1 MRGEAYHSPHPYPKE
16 VVLIKVVLFDFH
28 NTLATCDGWLELEI
42 KTLPGL
48 ALGKLAERGLVVDY
62 AAERADR
69 ANAIFRQLRQRVR
82 ESGREVSAVDGTL
95 EVFHEMGLSVP
106 EAEVE
111 QAVAELEHACLPEV
125 RMLPGADHALERLRD
140 AGYTLGVASS
150 AGYPPFVELALEAI
164 GLRPFFSEVV
174 TSAGEGLYK
183 SDPELY
189 RRAVTRLG
197 ASPQEAAHVGDHPAF
212 DVEAAK
218 AAGLRAIWFVAQSR
232 RTAELR
238 GEPWYD
244 PSGAASSADAIVDSM
259 DELYDAIE
267 GLR

>member
-1 MRGEAYHSPHPYPKE
+1 M
-16 VVLIKVVLFDFH
+16 IKVVLFDFH

-48 ALGKLAERGLVVDY
+48 ALRKLASDRLVEGYTSDMP
-62 AAERADR
+62 DR
-69 ANAIFRQLRQRVR
+69 ANAIFRQVRQHVR
-82 ESGREVSAVDGTL
+82 ESGREVSAVEGTL
-95 EVFHEMGLSVP
+95 QVLREMGVSAP
-106 EAEVE
+106 ESEVE
-111 QAVAELEHACLPEV
+111 QAVADLERACLPEV
-125 RMLPGADHALERLRD
+125 RMLPGAGHALERLRD
-140 AGYTLGVASS
+140 AGYTLGVVSS

-164 GLRPFFSEVV
+164 GLRSFFSEVI

-197 ASPQEAAHVGDHPAF
+197 ATPQEAVHVGDHPAF

-244 PSGAASSADAIVDSM
+244 PSGASSSADAIVQSM
-259 DELYDAIE
+259 DELYDVVHKL
-267 GLR
+267 G